1 MVTAMKMLTAS
12 SYCLIRTLRTA
23 EPSSSRIRG
32 SLNCSRY
39 LVYKGSFRSAEE
51 TEYLYE
57 YVRVR

>member
-23 EPSSSRIRG
+23 DPRSSRMRG

-39 LVYKGSFRSAEE
+39 FVYKGSFKRKKRRN
-51 TEYLYE
+51 LYDE
-57 YVRVR
+57 R